1 MFELNPILNLQD
13 YIKDSNNPF
22 INSRV
27 INYVLS
33 NMAHNDFSK
42 VMADYFIDINENIE
56 MTDNKVSAQRFFK
69 ENKADIIEWM
79 TRMSKNDFTSS
90 TIRAIQTFISQKTQ
104 HNFNAD
110 LIAKILYTDNE
121 SIDEY
126 AFIVQTINKM
136 VFSHISDVFKEANK
150 GHEYEGVDENLIKY
164 LSLLGCGRFI
174 TKDVRLVKAY
184 LNNVNPFTFQKAIE
198 ARFDI
203 IRKSK
208 TTVELS
214 DGELF
219 YRSNTQALQSWIENY
234 SKDNGKYSTLSFVLK
249 MTQEENPN
257 LVIDLDD
264 VGMVLF
270 ANDESNKYYQQITR
284 TVYEFFSLQ
293 LQADY
298 FCFLS
303 KRRVI

>member
-1 MFELNPILNLQD
+1 MFQLNPIVNLQD
-13 YIKDSNNPF
+13 YIKDGNNPF

-33 NMAHNDFSK
+33 NMPHNDFSE
-42 VMADYFIDINENIE
+42 VMADYFIDINEHIE
-56 MTDNKVSAQRFFK
+56 IIDNQTRAKRFFK

-79 TRMSKNDFTSS
+79 TRMSENDFTSS
-90 TIRAIQTFISQKTQ
+90 TISAIQTFISQKTQ
-104 HNFNAD
+104 HNFNIDA
-110 LIAKILYTDNE
+110 IAKILYTDSE
-121 SIDEY
+121 DVDEY
-126 AFIVQTINKM
+126 AFIVQTIAKM
-136 VFSHISDVFKEANK
+136 VFSHISNVFKDANK
-150 GHEYEGVDENLIKY
+150 GHEYEGVDENLISY
-164 LSLLGCGRFI
+164 LSVLGCGRFV
-174 TKDVRLVKAY
+174 TKDARLVKAY
-184 LNNVNPFTFQKAIE
+184 LNNVNPFTFQEAIE

-208 TTVELS
+208 ATVEFS

-234 SKDNGKYSTLSFVLK
+234 SKDNGKYSTLTFVLK
-249 MTQEENPN
+249 MTEEANPN

-264 VGMVLF
+264 VAMVLF
-270 ANDESNKYYQQITR
+270 ANKESNKYYKQITR

-298 FCFLS
+298 FRFLS